1 MEINDVNSLTRISGS
16 VTVIDSVDSKALIE
30 ERLKKEFPYHDQ
42 RVYHGMVNNLASRQ
56 AWLLSSKDFK
66 HVVHLNLI
74 QTAKLIWP
82 EQDYD
87 SQSSSTLIYELL
99 QTFLE
104 RRDGQIK
111 SYRRSL

>member
-1 MEINDVNSLTRISGS
+1 MGINDVNSLTQISGS
-16 VTVIDSVDSKALIE
+16 VTVISGVDGEALVE
-30 ERLKKEFPYHDQ
+30 ERLKKEFPYNDQ
-42 RVYHGMVNNLASRQ
+42 RVYRGMVNNLVSKQ

-87 SQSSSTLIYELL
+87 SQSSSTLLYQIL

-104 RRDGQIK
+104 RRDEQIK